1 MFENRKLS
9 TRVYIKIFSLLVF
22 VLKIFL
28 IKKSKVHLQTRNCNN
43 NNKQTPLYC
52 IDKIYVQV
60 GHELLRIEGMQMLF
74 YYSNYETKVED
85 QPVFWENGNKGVK
98 FDQFEIKK
106 FFFIYEVM

>member
-1 MFENRKLS
+1 MVNNF
-9 TRVYIKIFSLLVF
+9 
-22 VLKIFL
+22 
-28 IKKSKVHLQTRNCNN
+28 KVHLLTRNCNN
-43 NNKQTPLYC
+43 KNKQTPLYC